1 MNRKIMNRIE
11 NNEKKSVK
19 GEHILIYSNLL
30 SWVRMNLETITTT
43 TTIKLSNMILK
54 TKTRE
59 RKI

>member
-1 MNRKIMNRIE
+1 MTRIE

-30 SWVRMNLETITTT
+30 SWVYMNLETITTT

-54 TKTRE
+54 TKTRK
-59 RKI
+59 RKM